1 MRSVQVADSWT
12 AAPEVGRMERGTV
25 AQLIASAQATAQ
37 QAVASQRGRDKWTGA
52 DESEASSSSSSNSSG
67 SSGNVDNAASTTTG
81 DGRLGSFPS
90 ISAAVPA
97 VGAAWAAVSSAPR
110 TVAAML
116 RRLRRQQSVRHLE
129 ASLDHP
135 DSGTQARPALRCF
148 PLLYHTDL
156 KSEPGQL
163 CHSIWQPF
171 KACVQ

>member
-1 MRSVQVADSWT
+1 MQVADSWT

-25 AQLIASAQATAQ
+25 AQLIASAQETAQ
-37 QAVASQRGRDKWTGA
+37 RAVASQRRSDEWTGA
-52 DESEASSSSSSNSSG
+52 DESGASSSSSSG
-67 SSGNVDNAASTTTG
+67 SNGSVDNAASATTG
-81 DGRLGSFPS
+81 DGRLSSFTS

-110 TVAAML
+110 TMAAML
-116 RRLRRQQSVRHLE
+116 RRLRRQQSVRHLD

-135 DSGTQARPALRCF
+135 DSGTQARPALHCF
-148 PLLYHTDL
+148 PLLHHTDL

-171 KACVQ
+171 NACDQ